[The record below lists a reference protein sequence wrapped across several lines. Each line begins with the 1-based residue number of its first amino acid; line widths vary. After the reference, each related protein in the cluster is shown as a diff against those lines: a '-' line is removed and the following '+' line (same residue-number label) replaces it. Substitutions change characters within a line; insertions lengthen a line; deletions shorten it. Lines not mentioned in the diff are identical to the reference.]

1 MEPERHDEFWDED
14 SIVVDPTAV
23 PEPTPSPVPLA
34 SAEELT
40 CILEGGMW
48 DLYEQICDLEWHE
61 NGAGEKVPDT
71 VTDPLA
77 GLDDPLG
84 DLDSLL
90 NDMFRESCLSVDVDG
105 VWIDQTGSESAKC
118 LMFDE
123 GADVLCPDTGCFDT
137 LSALCGSQTVCDLYR
152 PEPSPLL
159 DLVYG
164 YDISFDFGITISESE
179 QQRRAAMVAHED
191 ARATEQSSAGPIIAT
206 VSCLMAAVAA
216 GVLVHRLCIK
226 GASDA
231 DEDFKQAK

>member
-1 MEPERHDEFWDED
+1 M
-14 SIVVDPTAV
+14 
-23 PEPTPSPVPLA
+23 
-34 SAEELT
+34 
-40 CILEGGMW
+40 
-48 DLYEQICDLEWHE
+48 
-61 NGAGEKVPDT
+61 
-71 VTDPLA
+71 
-77 GLDDPLG
+77 
-84 DLDSLL
+84 
-90 NDMFRESCLSVDVDG
+90 
-105 VWIDQTGSESAKC
+105 
-118 LMFDE
+118 
-123 GADVLCPDTGCFDT
+123 DVLSG
-137 LSALCGSQTVCDLYR
+137 SCGSQTVCDLYR

-179 QQRRAAMVAHED
+179 QQRRTAMVAHEE